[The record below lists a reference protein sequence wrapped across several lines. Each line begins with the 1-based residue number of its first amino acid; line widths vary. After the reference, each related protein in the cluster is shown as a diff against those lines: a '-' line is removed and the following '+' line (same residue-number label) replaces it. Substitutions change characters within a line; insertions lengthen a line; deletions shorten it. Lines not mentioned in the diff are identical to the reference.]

1 MHVRKTLTVRNPLKP
16 VPERLPCKL
25 TRDEKNQ
32 RMESRL
38 ALERT
43 VDELDGKIIEVK
55 SKAKAK
61 VTELTDS
68 KGQHLAEMRRIR
80 EQILNGTETRMVD
93 CLLLEDLEEGVLYTF
108 RLDTGEVVTAKDIRP
123 EELRELRSRLP
134 LGDLVEKTV
143 DIPDGIERVKRF
155 DSDPPGVQEDTS
167 DDEPEEDASSS
178 DTDEP
183 EDGDDEKPESY
194 GHECTFEDGECVVC
208 GEAEPESDGAATIAE
223 APAPVRRR
231 RGGESKRKSRGYDN
245 RPAPEAV

>member
-43 VDELDGKIIEVK
+43 ADELDSKVVELK
-55 SKAKAK
+55 SKHKAK
-61 VTELTDS
+61 VAELTEQ
-68 KGQHLAEMRRIR
+68 KRQHLAEMRRIR

-155 DSDPPGVQEDTS
+155 DSDPPGVD
-167 DDEPEEDASSS
+167 DDEPDDDASSS

-183 EDGDDEKPESY
+183 DEGGDEKPEGY
-194 GHECTFEDGECVVC
+194 GHECTYDDGECAVC
-208 GEAEPESDGAATIAE
+208 GEAEPTEEGGAAAVE
-223 APAPVRRR
+223 PAQVRRR
-231 RGGESKRKSRGYDN
+231 RAGESKRKSRGYDS
-245 RPAPEAV
+245 RPAPELV